1 MLQQKLAKR
10 DGARIDRNRDVE
22 RLWEFYQLYKRRH
35 SLDDIQK
42 LRESGTS
49 RANLGEY
56 GLLCALL
63 VSLVLSMI
71 LLLKYN
77 FIPNLFDRWYY
88 LKYYMHYLW
97 IVPLTLSYL
106 RISP

>member
-10 DGARIDRNRDVE
+10 DGARIDRNHDVE

-35 SLDDIQK
+35 NLDDIQK

-63 VSLVLSMI
+63 VSLFLSMI
-71 LLLKYN
+71 LLSKWN
-77 FIPNLFDRWYY
+77 VIHNLFDC
-88 LKYYMHYLW
+88 
-97 IVPLTLSYL
+97 
-106 RISP
+106 